1 MMIHA
6 NHIQTDLQA
15 MMVRLWHAD
24 FYNQNGLNLEQ
35 QLAMQNALI
44 IVIKGELDLELEGR
58 TVHLSEGSVQLCP
71 CGRTFGAKSGVCG
84 LVTAA
89 VFHFSLYQAD
99 TSCKEA
105 IKEVT
110 DLGACTLWEDHIVV
124 SSAENLKASS
134 RKVYRNFHHSQPQ
147 KQWRAQ
153 LDFQELLY
161 ELVAESGNVA
171 GIDKAQALERAKAYI
186 EEHYDEELTIQRL
199 AEVAEFSPKYFAD
212 LFKKT
217 YRHSVMD
224 YVTQVRMA
232 KAKQLM
238 LGSGALLK
246 EIAPLVGYKDEFYFS
261 RKFKKEMGLS
271 PSAYMKE
278 RSNRIALYGST
289 SLLGYLTPLQIIP
302 YAAPL
307 HPKWSSEQYHSLG
320 PDIPVHLDA
329 YRQNHNKEAN
339 LEKLAAAKPERI
351 ICVQELE
358 PWEKRRLA
366 QIAPVHELAL
376 ESGDW
381 KGELM
386 TLAALLDRK
395 AEAEQ
400 WLQSFERN
408 IIRLRLRII
417 QYMQPPAAVVV
428 RIYQNQLV
436 LDNSQAVHA
445 VLYKLLGC
453 EIPPNLQEA
462 NPYTSL
468 IVEQLAMI
476 KAKHIFVL
484 VRQDSETLAYWKEL
498 SSSPAWMSIQ
508 AVREGTMHLINS
520 YPWREHS
527 PAAMEQMAEAATD
540 LLTGKSPC

>member
-1 MMIHA
+1 MIHA

-134 RKVYRNFHHSQPQ
+134 RKVYRNFHHSQPH

-462 NPYTSL
+462 NPNTSL

>member
-134 RKVYRNFHHSQPQ
+134 RKVYRNFHHSQPH

-468 IVEQLAMI
+468 TVEQLAMI